1 MCSMSTTVR
10 LDVQK
15 TAEVH
20 GEYGILSNY
29 SGAYMCIYA
38 VGPCFTKHAKLS
50 LVLLHV
56 LDGNLR
62 LNTNLPHGCSIDFTD
77 TILVFVR
84 KRPQ

>member
-10 LDVQK
+10 LDVQE

-50 LVLLHV
+50 LVFLACPGWQPETEHKSPT
-56 LDGNLR
+56 GMQHR
-62 LNTNLPHGCSIDFTD
+62 FY
-77 TILVFVR
+77 
-84 KRPQ
+84 